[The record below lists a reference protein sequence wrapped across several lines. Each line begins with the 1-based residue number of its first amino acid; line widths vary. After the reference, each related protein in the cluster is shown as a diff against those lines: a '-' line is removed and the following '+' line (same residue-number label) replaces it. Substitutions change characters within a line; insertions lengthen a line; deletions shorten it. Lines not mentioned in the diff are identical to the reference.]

1 MGYKKIEPNLIPIE
15 TLIKGCGLFNEDI
28 DSNDGAGCL
37 SKSKNKQHPG
47 RCSTFDCPLA
57 YEANLED
64 MKEYDKD
71 LYEEYKQEEFDP
83 IEMGAG
89 WMVQYREVV

>member
-1 MGYKKIEPNLIPIE
+1 MGYRNIEPNLIPIE
-15 TLIKGCGLFNEDI
+15 TLTKECELFEFEYDYP
-28 DSNDGAGCL
+28 GCL
-37 SKSKNKQHPG
+37 SKSKTKENPG
-47 RCSTFDCPLA
+47 HCSPFDCPIA
-57 YEANLED
+57 YTANLAD

-83 IEMGAG
+83 VEMGSG

>member
-1 MGYKKIEPNLIPIE
+1 MGYRNIKLELIPIE
-15 TLIKGCGLFNEDI
+15 TLMKECGLCDCEHN
-28 DSNDGAGCL
+28 NYYGCT
-37 SKSKNKQHPG
+37 SKSKNKQNLG
-47 RCSTFDCPLA
+47 YCFTFDCPLA

-64 MKEYDKD
+64 MKEYDKN